1 MQRLPKLVNEDT
13 AAATAPAELD
23 FERLK
28 AFHQEEKDNLESEV
42 QAARARA
49 REAVARARVG
59 IPLTAADWTEW
70 FVRNRESFVALQ
82 RTAPTSRRALC
93 KRWGAAADAP
103 DVVPRFAP
111 ADDEGVAAGRNQA
124 RWCQLLQGR
133 TGWYGLQML
142 APSRIKILLVCHF
155 RQKSYAVDMEPW
167 QRTCGRFRITD
178 CAAVLQQRVRP
189 LGNALEEADHVSHVF
204 ELCITGAA
212 LANDVELRVLSLA
225 QITDP
230 LPPPK
235 RQRASAAAAPDG
247 DGASSQEEAL
257 AGDASDCDSS
267 ISECSVDTDVDTDVD
282 IEAKRVGAKFIAKL
296 KLDEFVPAPVP
307 ADAAAAASA
316 PAVLSESED
325 TEDDAQCGKRHA
337 AGTWKTWSNSWFY
350 LTHTAGE
357 VDIKMHLYGTFRKP
371 PPYGMGAHPA
381 SKTLRPHRFGETVD
395 NCWRT
400 QLLVWSEGAFEN
412 VFVWSAHNRGAC
424 EFECVQIC
432 LG

>member
-1 MQRLPKLVNEDT
+1 
-13 AAATAPAELD
+13 
-23 FERLK
+23 
-28 AFHQEEKDNLESEV
+28 
-42 QAARARA
+42 
-49 REAVARARVG
+49 
-59 IPLTAADWTEW
+59 
-70 FVRNRESFVALQ
+70 
-82 RTAPTSRRALC
+82 
-93 KRWGAAADAP
+93 
-103 DVVPRFAP
+103 
-111 ADDEGVAAGRNQA
+111 
-124 RWCQLLQGR
+124 
-133 TGWYGLQML
+133 
-142 APSRIKILLVCHF
+142 
-155 RQKSYAVDMEPW
+155 MEPW

-178 CAAVLQQRVRP
+178 CAAVLHQRVRP
-189 LGNALEEADHVSHVF
+189 LGNALEETDHVSHVF

-212 LANDVELRVLSLA
+212 LANDVELRVLSVA
-225 QITDP
+225 EITDP
-230 LPPPK
+230 LPQPK

-247 DGASSQEEAL
+247 DGASSQEEDL

-267 ISECSVDTDVDTDVD
+267 ISGCSVDTDVDTDVD

-400 QLLVWSEGAFEN
+400 QLLLEAWALWRARLNGWSDERDGRKREVAAQSIGI
-412 VFVWSAHNRGAC
+412 VQRLVSAHDGRPA
-424 EFECVQIC
+424 EPL
-432 LG
+432 LGSSRAHDFLKQHVPLEVARALAAAAPPLS